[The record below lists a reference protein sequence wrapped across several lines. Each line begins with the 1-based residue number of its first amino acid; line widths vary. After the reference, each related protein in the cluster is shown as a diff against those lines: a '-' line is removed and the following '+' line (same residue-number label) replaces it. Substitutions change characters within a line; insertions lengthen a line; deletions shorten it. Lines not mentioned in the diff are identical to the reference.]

1 VQKIEKVKKAQR
13 ILGLTSSQKR
23 NQILRD
29 MADNLLKFQK
39 KIIKA
44 NQKDLKKLKTL
55 DAHSDRLLLNKK
67 RIKEMADQ
75 LKEVALLPD
84 VLGKVFERKKRPNG
98 LILAKKTVPLGV
110 IGIIYEARPNVT
122 VDVAGLCFKTG
133 NALVLK
139 GGSEADNSNKAIVDL
154 IKKALKKNGL
164 SSDCV
169 YLIEANKKQLVKE
182 FLKLDKLIDVI
193 IPRGGKGLI
202 EFVRKNSTIPVIE
215 TGAGVCHTYVEKTA
229 DVIKSARII
238 FNAKTQRPSVCNALD
253 TLIVDQEI
261 ADKLLKAAARLLRQ
275 KSILIKADSKSFSVL
290 KKIYPKNL
298 LSRAKETD
306 FGKEFLDLIMSV
318 KVVKDF
324 NEAVAHIQKYS
335 SGHSEAIL
343 TNNKKLAKQFLNLID
358 AAAVYV
364 NTSTRFTDGNLF
376 GLGAEI
382 GISTQKLHARG
393 PMGLKELTSYKWII
407 SSNWRSR
414 R

>member
-1 VQKIEKVKKAQR
+1 MQKIEKVKKAQR